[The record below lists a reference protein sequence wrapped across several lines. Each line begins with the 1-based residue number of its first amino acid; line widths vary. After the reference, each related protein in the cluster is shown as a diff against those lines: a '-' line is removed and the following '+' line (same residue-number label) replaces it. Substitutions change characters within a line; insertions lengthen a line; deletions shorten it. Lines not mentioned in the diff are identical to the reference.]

1 MMNGMLFVFSFEL
14 ENQIL
19 LSYIFQNMYSHNVF
33 QGKINNFKICAK
45 KMYKVFFFFFF
56 STGMAL
62 PLYFSCD
69 DAHHRNTRV

>member
-1 MMNGMLFVFSFEL
+1 MANIWREKYGMVYITCVTRYNNLMMNGMLFVFSFEL

-45 KMYKVFFFFFF
+45 KKNV
-56 STGMAL
+56 
-62 PLYFSCD
+62 
-69 DAHHRNTRV
+69 